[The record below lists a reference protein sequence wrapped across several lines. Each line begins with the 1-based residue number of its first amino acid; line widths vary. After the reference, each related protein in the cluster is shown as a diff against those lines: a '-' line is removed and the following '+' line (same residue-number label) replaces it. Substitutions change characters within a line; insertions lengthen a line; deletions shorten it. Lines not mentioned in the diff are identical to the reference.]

1 MSSTTNQTLEETAK
15 RNPAVTPD
23 RVREMQEVVKK
34 LQERG
39 VLQPS
44 RYGILPALGGTK
56 GSLAGAQ
63 GTKMMNRVGGG
74 G

>member
-1 MSSTTNQTLEETAK
+1 MSTTANQTLEETAK
-15 RNPAVTPD
+15 RNPAVMPD

-44 RYGILPALGGTK
+44 RYAIQPALGGAK
-56 GSLAGAQ
+56 SSLAGAQ

-74 G
+74 